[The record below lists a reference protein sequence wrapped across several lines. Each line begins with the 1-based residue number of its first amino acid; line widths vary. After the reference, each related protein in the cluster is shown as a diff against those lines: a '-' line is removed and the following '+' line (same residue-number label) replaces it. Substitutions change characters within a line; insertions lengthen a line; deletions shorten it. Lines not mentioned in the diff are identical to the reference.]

1 MRRRARALLLAVT
14 VTARVLDTQ
23 RAVSL
28 PVDSER
34 QRVVTVDAS
43 PLAVKRALRR
53 YDARSHKYCGA
64 VVAKAHR
71 RHERNQDGL
80 GAQVLRADQLAP
92 LLLAH
97 VLTGLRIA
105 CRPHEWDFGD
115 AYGEEGAMAI
125 FGCGRGADGRTRGVG
140 AFAWLLV
147 AALAGANEVCID
159 KQTGALSSGHFV
171 VDPAPHSPK
180 GCLLYT
186 SPSPRDK
193 RQSRMPSSA

>member
-1 MRRRARALLLAVT
+1 MRRRTRALLLAVT

-53 YDARSHKYCGA
+53 YDARSHKVCGA

-80 GAQVLRADQLAP
+80 GAQVLRA
-92 LLLAH
+92 
-97 VLTGLRIA
+97 
-105 CRPHEWDFGD
+105 
-115 AYGEEGAMAI
+115 
-125 FGCGRGADGRTRGVG
+125 
-140 AFAWLLV
+140 
-147 AALAGANEVCID
+147 
-159 KQTGALSSGHFV
+159 
-171 VDPAPHSPK
+171 
-180 GCLLYT
+180 CLLYT
-186 SPSPRDK
+186 SPSPRD
-193 RQSRMPSSA
+193 

>member
-1 MRRRARALLLAVT
+1 MRRRTRALLLAGAVA
-14 VTARVLDTQ
+14 ARVLDTQ

-53 YDARSHKYCGA
+53 YDAGSHKYCGA

-97 VLTGLRIA
+97 AR
-105 CRPHEWDFGD
+105 
-115 AYGEEGAMAI
+115 
-125 FGCGRGADGRTRGVG
+125 
-140 AFAWLLV
+140 
-147 AALAGANEVCID
+147 
-159 KQTGALSSGHFV
+159 
-171 VDPAPHSPK
+171 
-180 GCLLYT
+180 
-186 SPSPRDK
+186 
-193 RQSRMPSSA
+193 

>member
-64 VVAKAHR
+64 VVA
-71 RHERNQDGL
+71 NCDD
-80 GAQVLRADQLAP
+80 AQPDVCITQIGCHGDQLLTVFARIE
-92 LLLAH
+92 LAK
-97 VLTGLRIA
+97 L
-105 CRPHEWDFGD
+105 WQDD
-115 AYGEEGAMAI
+115 
-125 FGCGRGADGRTRGVG
+125 
-140 AFAWLLV
+140 
-147 AALAGANEVCID
+147 N
-159 KQTGALSSGHFV
+159 
-171 VDPAPHSPK
+171 
-180 GCLLYT
+180 
-186 SPSPRDK
+186 
-193 RQSRMPSSA
+193 